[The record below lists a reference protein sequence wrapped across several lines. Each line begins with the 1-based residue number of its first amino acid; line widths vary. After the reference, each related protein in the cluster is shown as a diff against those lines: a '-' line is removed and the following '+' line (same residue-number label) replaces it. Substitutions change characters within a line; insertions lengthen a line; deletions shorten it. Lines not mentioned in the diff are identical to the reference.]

1 MIGVVPSAR
10 RTFRRLV
17 LSLAVALSLAPGQT
31 PRGSVDVQLLAL
43 NDFHGNLEPPS
54 GSSGRIGSV
63 EAGGVEYLAA
73 HLARLAA
80 DNPRTIIVSAG
91 DNIGASPLLSGLF
104 HDEPTIEA
112 LGQAGLQFS
121 AVGNH
126 ELDEG
131 WSELY
136 RMQHGGCHP
145 VDGCQDGTPFAGAP
159 FAFLSANI
167 RLDPAH
173 ADPAALARLAPKVRP
188 RRAGPLF
195 PPYAINDVGGVRIG
209 FIGLT
214 LREAPR
220 LVQASGIVGLTFVD
234 EVAAAREAARAL
246 RRRGVRAIVVLIH
259 EGGVP
264 ADVDPGGCGALS
276 GAIVP
281 IVSALADTVDV
292 VISGHTHRA
301 YVCTVGTT
309 LVTSGESFGRIVT
322 SVILEIDRRTGAVRS
337 KRARNEIVS
346 RDVERPAGQ
355 SALLEHYRPFAA
367 AIGGRPVGTIT
378 TSILRAAN
386 AAGESALGDLIADGM
401 LDASRDPAQ
410 GGAAVAFMNTG
421 GIRADLTGAPPAAD
435 GVRTVT
441 FADAFNVLPFA
452 NRILVKTIS
461 GRGLLRLLEQ
471 QFDNPVAGRHAVL
484 QPSAGVGYSYDLS
497 RPAGQRVDP
506 GSLTLHQVAVDPDQT
521 YRVAMPDFLWA
532 GGDGFAAALEGTDQR
547 PPNPLV
553 DVDVL
558 AAYLTRRA
566 PVQPGPQDRIVRQ
579 P

>member
-1 MIGVVPSAR
+1 VPSAPR
-10 RTFRRLV
+10 AFRGFV
-17 LSLAVALSLAPGQT
+17 LSIAVGLSLAPAQT
-31 PRGSVDVQLLAL
+31 PRGSVDVQLLAF

-73 HLARLAA
+73 HLARLKAE
-80 DNPRTIIVSAG
+80 NQRTIVVSAG
-91 DNIGASPLLSGLF
+91 DNIGASPLLSSLF

-136 RMQHGGCHP
+136 RMQYGGCHP

-167 RLDPAH
+167 TLDPAR
-173 ADPAALARLAPKVRP
+173 AEPAALARLARQVRP

-195 PPYAINDVGGVRIG
+195 LPYAITPVGGVRIG
-209 FIGLT
+209 IIGLT

-220 LVQASGIVGLTFVD
+220 LVPAAGIAGLTFVD
-234 EVAAAREAARAL
+234 EAAAATEAARAL

-264 ADVDPGGCGALS
+264 ADAGPGGCGALS
-276 GAIVP
+276 GALVP
-281 IVSALADTVDV
+281 IVHALSDTVDV
-292 VISGHTHRA
+292 VVSGHTHRA
-301 YVCTVGTT
+301 YVCMVGKT
-309 LVTSGESFGRIVT
+309 LVTSAESFGRIVT
-322 SVILEIDRRTGAVRS
+322 RVTLEIDRRTGVVRS
-337 KRARNEIVS
+337 KQARNEIVS

-367 AIGGRPVGTIT
+367 AIGGRPVGTIA

-386 AAGESALGDLIADGM
+386 AAGESALGDVIADAM
-401 LDASRDPAQ
+401 LDASRDPVQ

-421 GIRADLTGAPPAAD
+421 GIRADLTGALPAA
-435 GVRTVT
+435 GGLRMVT
-441 FADAFNVLPFA
+441 FADTFNVLPFA

-471 QFDNPVAGRHAVL
+471 QFDNPVAGRHAML
-484 QPSAGVGYSYDLS
+484 QPSAGFGYRYDLR
-497 RPAGQRVDP
+497 RPAGQRIDP
-506 GSLTLHQVAVDPDQT
+506 GSLTLNQVAVDPEQT

-532 GGDGFAAALEGTDQR
+532 GGDGFDAALEGRDQG
-547 PPNPLV
+547 PPNPRV

-558 AAYLTRRA
+558 AAYLTRRS
-566 PVQPGPQDRIVRQ
+566 PVLPGPQDRIVRQ